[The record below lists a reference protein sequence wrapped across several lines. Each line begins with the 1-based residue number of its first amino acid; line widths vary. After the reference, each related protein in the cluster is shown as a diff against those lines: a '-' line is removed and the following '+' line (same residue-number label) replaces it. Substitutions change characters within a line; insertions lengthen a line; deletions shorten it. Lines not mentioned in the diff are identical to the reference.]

1 MNIIERLIKLTVDNG
16 QANTALVSTEKNLNK
31 VDTSTTK
38 VTQSTKT
45 MTKETHNATSAIV
58 KNGGAMGVLNELTG
72 GLAMTFKDVSEAMEL
87 AGLSLNSFKGIMVA
101 TGIGALVIAVGA
113 LASNWDKVSEFLGIT
128 NKRQEEYLKLQNQMI
143 ANNKAEV
150 ASNDN
155 LFNIMTNTN
164 LALADRQAALDLLSE
179 KVGALKDLKIGIDD
193 KAITDA
199 VGYYEDLTKAQEALT
214 NETKLFT
221 EENVKLNEIQNKIN
235 DIKKFTNMSSYQASK
250 LESLKEEEKTQSKIV
265 NTSKDRLYTASQT
278 VDNYRYQLKLIG
290 DIGEKNKKDAAA
302 EAAAKTKA
310 QQLEEARIA
319 RLTALREANNK
330 KLLELDDDTAIK
342 KLDRQEKYALRELE
356 IVRGNERDKNV
367 VRSYYERLRQE
378 EYSKGRKTEAE
389 SDKKAFEDWQANL
402 VKQWEQLQL
411 NKQQEIELQRIT
423 NDAKFESWMRYWDDV
438 AMISETSQAFL
449 QALQDESL
457 IKSKDVRNAIL
468 LLEKGM
474 AIANVWITE
483 AQASAVAKQN
493 ESAIPYFIQTYPG
506 GPSVPN
512 PAKPFS
518 LASTAKSI
526 VANKI
531 NAGIATASILAQT
544 ISSFSKSSGGSSSAG
559 GSGGG
564 TGSAPQFNIVGAS
577 GNNQLAAAIGAQQNM
592 PVNAYVVGS
601 SMTTQQALD
610 RNRTQTATFL

>member
-1 MNIIERLIKLTVDNG
+1 MANFIERLIKLTVDNG

-31 VDTSTTK
+31 VDASTTK

-45 MTKETHNATSAIV
+45 MTKETHNATEAVV
-58 KNGGAMGVLNELTG
+58 KNGGAIGLLNDLTG
-72 GLAMTFKDVSEAMEL
+72 GLAMVFKDASEAMEL
-87 AGLSLNSFKGIMVA
+87 AGVSLNSFKGIMLA
-101 TGIGALVIAVGA
+101 TGIGAFVLLVGYLAENWQAVGDA
-113 LASNWDKVSEFLGIT
+113 LGIT
-128 NKRQEEYLKLQNQMI
+128 NSKLEKQIELQNQVE
-143 ANNKAEV
+143 ANSEARR
-150 ASNDN
+150 ASQQTYIDI
-155 LFNIMTNTN
+155 LTLGIDTVTEKQ
-164 LALADRQAALDLLSE
+164 LALEKLAETIPVLKGLSVTKDKELIQQTISDYNDYLDIQEQIKNKTKEINDASLE
-179 KVGALKDLKIGIDD
+179 LKKTKDDIIGGKGSIAYANKEQELFQSKRELDSLETKELRLKAGLKI
-193 KAITDA
+193 
-199 VGYYEDLTKAQEALT
+199 
-214 NETKLFT
+214 T
-221 EENVKLNEIQNKIN
+221 EEKIAA
-235 DIKKFTNMSSYQASK
+235 DKKAAENA
-250 LESLKEEEKTQSKIV
+250 KTLADK
-265 NTSKDRLYTASQT
+265 
-278 VDNYRYQLKLIG
+278 
-290 DIGEKNKKDAAA
+290 AAA
-302 EAAAKTKA
+302 EEA
-310 QQLEEARIA
+310 ARIA

-342 KLDRQEKYALRELE
+342 KIDRQEKYALRELE

-389 SDKKAFEDWQANL
+389 ADKKAFEDWQANL

-577 GNNQLAAAIGAQQNM
+577 GNNQLAAAIGAQQQQ
-592 PVNAYVVGS
+592 PVTAYVVGS